1 MTNRILL
8 LGFILTFIVIIAA
21 FILPD
26 NNPTSEQMA
35 YAAPPT
41 IANEAQY
48 IGVAQC
54 VICHRTDAQGRQEAI
69 WRESLHA
76 RAFETLETDQS
87 VAIAREMGI
96 TAAPHEAPECLVC
109 HATGWDLPA
118 ERLGNRFN
126 IEDGVQC
133 ETCHGAGSEYRAIHG
148 RDPEAGKARGLIV
161 GRGDADACIACHN
174 EKSPTY
180 KGFDFERDMA
190 RIAHP
195 VPN

>member
-8 LGFILTFIVIIAA
+8 LGVLLTVVVIAA
-21 FILPD
+21 SFVLPEA
-26 NNPTSEQMA
+26 NRSTEQIA
-35 YAAPPT
+35 IAATP
-41 IANEAQY
+41 IVAADAQY

-76 RAFETLETDQS
+76 RAFQTLKTEKS
-87 VAIAREMGI
+87 VKIAAEMGI
-96 TAAPHEAPECLVC
+96 AKAPHEAQECLVC
-109 HATGWDLPA
+109 HVTGWNLPA

-126 IEDGVQC
+126 MEDGVQC
-133 ETCHGAGSEYRAIHG
+133 ETCHGAGSDYRAIHG
-148 RDPEAGKARGLIV
+148 RDPQAGKERGLIV
-161 GRGDADACIACHN
+161 ASGDADACIVCHN

-190 RIAHP
+190 KIAHP
-195 VPN
+195 VP

>member
-8 LGFILTFIVIIAA
+8 LGIILTVVIIAA
-21 FILPD
+21 SFVLPD
-26 NNPTSEQMA
+26 SNRSAEQVAIAATPMA
-35 YAAPPT
+35 ASD
-41 IANEAQY
+41 AQY

-54 VICHRTDAQGRQEAI
+54 VICHRTDAQGKQEAI

-76 RAFETLETDQS
+76 RAFQTLKTEES
-87 VAIAREMGI
+87 VKIAQEMGI
-96 TAAPHEAPECLVC
+96 EKAPHEAAECLVC

-118 ERLGNRFN
+118 ERMGNRFN

-133 ETCHGAGSEYRAIHG
+133 ETCHGAGSEYRAIHA
-148 RDPEAGKARGLIV
+148 RDPEAGKERGLIV
-161 GRGDADACIACHN
+161 ARGDADACIVCHN
-174 EKSPTY
+174 ENSPTY

-195 VPN
+195 VP

>member
-8 LGFILTFIVIIAA
+8 LGVLLTVVVIAA
-21 FILPD
+21 SFVLPEA
-26 NNPTSEQMA
+26 NRSTEQIA
-35 YAAPPT
+35 IAATP
-41 IANEAQY
+41 IVAADAQY

-76 RAFETLETDQS
+76 RAFQTLKTEKS
-87 VAIAREMGI
+87 VKIATEMGI
-96 TAAPHEAPECLVC
+96 AKAPHEAQECLVC
-109 HATGWDLPA
+109 HVTGWNLPA

-126 IEDGVQC
+126 MEDGVQC
-133 ETCHGAGSEYRAIHG
+133 ETCHGAGSDYRAIHG
-148 RDPEAGKARGLIV
+148 RDPQAGKERGLIV
-161 GRGDADACIACHN
+161 ASGDADACIVCHN

-190 RIAHP
+190 KIAHP
-195 VPN
+195 VP